1 MAPALLTL
9 ARPLYLSLL
18 ASVLSGLVN
27 TLWVA
32 PLGPSAVAAVAVAT
46 TTENV
51 LLGVALVFSSGT
63 TVLLARAR
71 GADDP
76 VAAGTAVRGGWVLFA
91 LVTPVVAGGGYLL
104 REPLAR
110 LLLGGDAPLAVA
122 YFAISLPGLAV
133 FYAQNLVDGILK
145 GLGDARTPMR
155 LALLANGLILAVD
168 PLLIRTYGVRGA
180 AASTV
185 LCRCVA
191 LGAGLL
197 ALRRTTLPAGA
208 GRSPRQVLAVG
219 LPLAV
224 DFTVRQGGG
233 LVLVAIVARIGVTAV
248 AAYGIAYK
256 ALYFATMAFYA
267 VRQAATIHTAYT
279 GQGHETGRAAVRVA
293 GALGCLAAGV
303 FALAAPWIMAAS
315 GAGDAVAHQGVLFLR
330 CVGPYLVLMG
340 AVIALGGVFEG
351 GARGTAWV
359 TVAGTA
365 VQLPLA
371 YGLSGYGL
379 PGICAAMAVAM
390 GVQAAL
396 LFRLF
401 RTRLPRASAAQA
413 PAAASGEAPS
423 NATAARRR

>member
-1 MAPALLTL
+1 MTTHRAQLITL

-71 GADDP
+71 GERDP
-76 VAAGTAVRGGWVLFA
+76 VAAGAAVRGGWVLFA

-110 LLLGGDAPLAVA
+110 LLTGGEAPLVA
-122 YFAISLPGLAV
+122 QYFAVSLPGLAV
-133 FYAQNLVDGILK
+133 FYAQNLVDGVLK
-145 GLGDARTPMR
+145 GTGDTKTPMR
-155 LALLANGLILAVD
+155 LALLTNGLILVAD
-168 PLLIRTYGVRGA
+168 PVLIGAYGVRGA
-180 AASTV
+180 AVSTV

-191 LGAGLL
+191 LGAGV
-197 ALRRTTLPAGA
+197 AVLRRRGVPTGKGTPDAA
-208 GRSPRQVLAVG
+208 RRVLAVG
-219 LPLAV
+219 LPMAL

-256 ALYFATMAFYA
+256 VLYLATMAFYA
-267 VRQAATIHTAYT
+267 VRQAAVIHTAYT
-279 GQGHETGRAAVRVA
+279 GGETRTIARAAA
-293 GALGCLAAGV
+293 GLAAGVGIVAAGV
-303 FALAAPWIMAAS
+303 FAAGAPWIMAAF
-315 GAGDAVAHQGVLFLR
+315 GAGDDVTADGVLFLR

-351 GARGTAWV
+351 SGGGVAGV

-371 YGLSGYGL
+371 YGLSGFGL
-379 PGICAAMAVAM
+379 AGVCAAMAVSM
-390 GVQAAL
+390 GVQGAAL
-396 LFRLF
+396 VRKGWSSG
-401 RTRLPRASAAQA
+401 SAGA
-413 PAAASGEAPS
+413 GIWGG
-423 NATAARRR
+423 RRWSAVGGRRG